1 LLLITGEIVK
11 TLAQEIF
18 TNIENNIN
26 VQFKQSNY
34 DMARY
39 EVMQYLN
46 QHHAREGKPYH
57 VRSKFVRFY
66 AYKILRLGMNWGW
79 SNSPHPRPR
88 NNFPV
93 IADEF
98 INGRADII
106 RSYNTDNGTVKGIF
120 NKIL

>member
-1 LLLITGEIVK
+1 MLLSGEIVT
-11 TLAQEIF
+11 TLAQEIKI
-18 TNIENNIN
+18 NIENNIK
-26 VQFKQSNY
+26 VQFQQSNY

-39 EVMQYLN
+39 NVTMYLN
-46 QHHAREGKPYH
+46 EHHAREGKPYH

-66 AYKILRLGMNWGW
+66 ATKIQRLGMNWGW

-88 NNFPV
+88 DNFPV

-98 INGRADII
+98 INEQAAII
-106 RSYNTDNGTVKGIF
+106 RSSNTDNGNVKGIF